1 MTIIKTALVQG
12 VAEMYL
18 QNTKD
23 TYKWEKLRFFWS
35 ITAID
40 MTTIQL
46 SVFSTS
52 CLFSSLPLLLREY
65 ISQAEWMYNAEG
77 AGQGVGS
84 HTAHFMAVFQSSFL
98 IFLPPECGF
107 CCTLTGPLFRAILSL
122 VNILHY
128 FIKLQ
133 FSEPGYDTDGTLSKW
148 TTWANACDRGV
159 SGRLQGHSH
168 GRTNAG
174 LLPRAKTSITLFH

>member
-107 CCTLTGPLFRAILSL
+107 CCTLTGPLFLSNP
-122 VNILHY
+122 VTCEY
-128 FIKLQ
+128 FALFYKVAVQ
-133 FSEPGYDTDGTLSKW
+133 W
-148 TTWANACDRGV
+148 T
-159 SGRLQGHSH
+159 RLWHWWH
-168 GRTNAG
+168 
-174 LLPRAKTSITLFH
+174 IV